1 MSKNL
6 KTKLVRRNFLSL
18 SSSACGL
25 FYLNTFNAFA
35 ADIYPN
41 KSIKFIVPYAPG
53 GGSDILARPV
63 AAKLTESLGK
73 VVFVENHAGSGT
85 NLGSDLAARSPADGY
100 TLFMPTIAN
109 AINPTLYPKLPYDP
123 IKDFSYITNI
133 AKVPG
138 ILCINPSLPIH
149 SVQDLIAYARAKPGK
164 LAFSSAGNG
173 SPHHLA
179 GELFKIMTNTNMIHI
194 PYKGATPALNDV
206 LAGHVQVYFGSIVP
220 AMPHVKSG
228 GLRAIGVTSLRRVS
242 SVPDL
247 PTLDEQGLKGFET
260 GSWFGVAVPSG
271 TSKDIVQLLNRE
283 IVRIIKIPEV
293 IAPIAAEGADFVG
306 DSPEEFTKFVKDEI
320 VRWGK
325 VVKISGAKID

>member
-149 SVQDLIAYARAKPGK
+149 SVQDLIDYAR
-164 LAFSSAGNG
+164 
-173 SPHHLA
+173 
-179 GELFKIMTNTNMIHI
+179 
-194 PYKGATPALNDV
+194 ATPALNDV

-228 GLRAIGVTSLRRVS
+228 GLRAIGVTSLKRVS